1 MQQINR
7 QLSYIENPN
16 EIKTVIYVVSEREKY
31 IDEAKTI
38 FDYWRS
44 VMNSPRSA
52 FDDSRKRL
60 IKKSLK
66 HYSLQD
72 LCTAIRGCSKSPYHM
87 GQNAQKTKYNGLD
100 LILRNAEKIDKFIE
114 LDKGNS
120 ISTTETIEEK
130 NARIMNEVI
139 RRKPDDDTFEMD
151 I

>member
-1 MQQINR
+1 MRQINR

-52 FDDSRKRL
+52 FDDNRKRL

-66 HYSLQD
+66 YYSLQD
-72 LCTAIRGCSKSPYHM
+72 LCNAIRGCSKSPYHM